1 MKCKN
6 TSARDASRLPCCLS
20 FEVWACVSEVKESIP
35 ARHNVIILLNV
46 RSNFC
51 YWSTFSAGYCLT
63 LPPTWSFLVRYLA
76 DIFARIVHFEI
87 LEISC
92 QQTES
97 TKSKNQIIYLENL
110 SLLNVLPDVDC
121 TKRKSMSFSIG
132 MRYDSLKG
140 CVILICN
147 LPFISTSPTWSIVF

>member
-6 TSARDASRLPCCLS
+6 TSALDASRLPCCLS
-20 FEVWACVSEVKESIP
+20 FEVWACVNEVKESIP

-63 LPPTWSFLVRYLA
+63 LPPTWSFLVRCLA

-97 TKSKNQIIYLENL
+97 TKFKKELDILKSYCYQTFWIVLHKKVWVFYRNALRFFERLRHSNL
-110 SLLNVLPDVDC
+110 
-121 TKRKSMSFSIG
+121 
-132 MRYDSLKG
+132 
-140 CVILICN
+140 
-147 LPFISTSPTWSIVF
+147 

>member
-6 TSARDASRLPCCLS
+6 ASALDASRLPCCLS

-35 ARHNVIILLNV
+35 ARHNVSILLNV

-63 LPPTWSFLVRYLA
+63 LPPTWSFLVRCLA
-76 DIFARIVHFEI
+76 DIFARIAHFEI

-97 TKSKNQIIYLENL
+97 TKFKKELDILKSYCYQTF
-110 SLLNVLPDVDC
+110 DC
-121 TKRKSMSFSIG
+121 TKQKSMSFFIG

-147 LPFISTSPTWSIVF
+147 LPFISTTLSKRMVF